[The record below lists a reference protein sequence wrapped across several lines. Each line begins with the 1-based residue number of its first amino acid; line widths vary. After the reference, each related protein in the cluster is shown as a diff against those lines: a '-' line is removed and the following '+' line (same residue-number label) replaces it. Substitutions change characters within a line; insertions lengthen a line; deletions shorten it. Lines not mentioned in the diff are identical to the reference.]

1 MAGDQIRCFVALEI
15 PTEVKCQLAEIQER
29 DLLPQL
35 SWVNPENM
43 HLTLK
48 FLGDVPKPEVFLIEE
63 SLTRIAIQNT
73 PFVMQIG
80 GLGAFPNFSRPKVIW
95 AGVQKNGEKIISLAH
110 QLNTILG
117 QIGYPSEK
125 RPFIPHITLA
135 RIHHPINLKNF
146 AFDEF
151 YEIPPITVNRI
162 SLMQSRLQPSGV
174 VYTLLSSFEFKYKET
189 E

>member
-1 MAGDQIRCFVALEI
+1 MAGDQIRCFIALEI

-29 DLLPQL
+29 DLLHQL

-48 FLGDVPKPEVFLIEE
+48 FLGDVPKSEVSLIEE
-63 SLTRIAIQNT
+63 ILAQIATQNT
-73 PFVMQIG
+73 LFVMQIG
-80 GLGAFPNFSRPKVIW
+80 GLGAFPNFSRPKVVW
-95 AGVQKNGEKIISLAH
+95 AGVQKDGEKIISLAH
-110 QLNTILG
+110 QLNTTLG

-125 RPFIPHITLA
+125 RPFTPHITLA
-135 RIHHPINLKNF
+135 RIHTPTNLKKI

-151 YEIPPITVNRI
+151 YEISPITVNRI

-174 VYTLLSSFEFKYKET
+174 VYTLLSSFELKYKEI